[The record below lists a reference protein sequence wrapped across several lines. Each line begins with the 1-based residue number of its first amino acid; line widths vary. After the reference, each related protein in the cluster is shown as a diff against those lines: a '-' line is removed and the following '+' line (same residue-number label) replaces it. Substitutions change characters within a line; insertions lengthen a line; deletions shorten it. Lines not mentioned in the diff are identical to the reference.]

1 MIESLRARLIVS
13 FLVVVIG
20 VIWVIPNFVDTSK
33 IWWPTKDKLN
43 YGLDIQGGLHLGLG
57 VDTKT
62 AMREQSNKQ
71 AAAIK
76 SGLKSEKNLDAEVE
90 VIDPEKVHLRIKF
103 AGPAK
108 PVEEYL
114 DYAHRTTIQVLSSAD
129 GVVETQYYEAYL
141 TQFMKNLI
149 EKAREV
155 IANRIDEFGVAEP
168 SITVQGENRIIVQ
181 LPGIKD
187 TEGAKALINRTAK
200 LEFMIVDTSVN
211 MEELQGWITTA
222 EKEGKFALGQD
233 DIRYTAYLEKLNE
246 ALKAKLP
253 KNTLLR
259 FQKADNSKNLETG
272 KVPYVLKH
280 DAMMTGAD
288 LDNAYTSQGQ
298 SGEPIVS
305 FQFNDRGGKEFG
317 ELTTAHKGEFMAIVL
332 DGVVQS
338 APRLKSAI
346 VGGSGMIELGFGN
359 YEQQLKEANYL
370 SMVLRSGALPVNL
383 EPLEE
388 RVVGPSLGADSVAQG
403 RQATIYAIL
412 FVFIFMIAYYRVF
425 GIIADIAVAA
435 NLVLLFAALSS
446 LKATITLPG
455 IAAIALS
462 IGMSVDAN
470 IIIFERVRDELR
482 KGSSIVAATRDGF
495 ARAFWAIFDSNITTI
510 ATAVI
515 LMYYGTGPIRGF
527 AVNLIIGL
535 LISMFT
541 AIFMVRAMLEFF
553 LVRLK
558 LKINL

>member
-1 MIESLRARLIVS
+1 MIESLRARLILS
-13 FLVVVIG
+13 LGITLIG
-20 VIWVIPNFVDTSK
+20 LIWIAPNFFDTSK

-71 AAAIK
+71 AAALK
-76 SGLKSEKNLDAEVE
+76 SGLKAEKNLEAEID
-90 VIDPEKVHLRIKF
+90 VIDSEKVHLRIKF
-103 AGPAK
+103 AGPVT

-114 DYAHRTTIQVLSSAD
+114 DYAHRTTLQVLSTGD
-129 GVVETQYYEAYL
+129 GVVEVQYYEAYL

-168 SITVQGENRIIVQ
+168 SITVQGNDRIIVQ

-200 LEFMIVDTSVN
+200 LEFMIVDNTTN
-211 MEELQGWITTA
+211 MEEVQSWITAA
-222 EKEGKFALGQD
+222 ETEGKFGLGKED
-233 DIRYTAYLEKLNE
+233 LRYTAYLEKLNV
-246 ALKAKLP
+246 ALKEKLP
-253 KNTLLR
+253 KNTLVR
-259 FQKADNSKNLETG
+259 FQKAENSKNLESG
-272 KVPYVLKH
+272 KIPYLLKH
-280 DAMMTGAD
+280 DASMTGAD
-288 LDNAYTSQGQ
+288 LDNAYTSQDQMGQ
-298 SGEPIVS
+298 PIVS
-305 FQFNDRGGKEFG
+305 FQFNDRGAKEFG

-383 EPLEE
+383 ELLEE

-403 RQATIYAIL
+403 KQATIYAVI
-412 FVFIFMIAYYRVF
+412 FVFLFMIAYYRVF
-425 GIIADIAVAA
+425 GFIADLAVAA
-435 NLVLLFAALSS
+435 NMILLFAALSS

-455 IAAIALS
+455 IAGIALT

-510 ATAVI
+510 GVCVI
-515 LMYYGTGPIRGF
+515 LLYYGTGPIRGF

-535 LISMFT
+535 AISMFT
-541 AIFMVRAMLEFF
+541 AIFMVRALLEFF
-553 LVRLK
+553 MVKLK